1 MQEQID
7 TTFDSLA
14 DHDAERSVIGSI
26 LIDGD
31 VIHSVADKLNAKHF
45 DSQAH
50 QYIYGACMELAAE
63 GTRIDHQTLRSRL
76 ETNGHLDDIGGDS
89 YLSMSVSHLPHA
101 LNIKNYAEVVINLYT
116 LRRLADAGRR
126 AVEIGTDIT
135 RAKDPE
141 RAIREV
147 EELVFEIGASSTA
160 QDFVKL
166 SETAFMLALKRD
178 DRDRDD
184 VEADNAPISTGLSS
198 IDDYL
203 GGLHR
208 SDLVVVAAR
217 PGVGKSTLALNCA
230 LNAADPVNPNSMKK
244 VGIFSLEMSIDQI
257 IDRMA
262 ASLSR
267 VDISSI
273 RKNEVTRAEQR
284 KLDDA
289 YNRLQNCEIF
299 VDDSA
304 IQTVAAMRTKAQRL
318 KSMRGLDLL
327 IVDYMQLI
335 SGSVS
340 GRDRNRVQEVS
351 EISRYLKAIA
361 RDLNVPVLACSQLNR
376 EIEHRKSHEPR
387 LSDLRESGSIE
398 QDADIVMFIHRDDK
412 NINEEEWYRRNPT
425 QDYPRGQA
433 KIVIAKHRHGPTGDL
448 TLTVRDE
455 WGLFSSV
462 EYVGNVQN

>member
-7 TTFDSLA
+7 TSIDVVA

-26 LIDGD
+26 LIDGK
-31 VIHSVADKLNAKHF
+31 VIHSVGDRLKAEHF
-45 DSQAH
+45 YWEAH
-50 QYIYGACMELAAE
+50 RYIYSACLELMHE
-63 GTRIDHQTLRSRL
+63 DEYIDHQTLRSRL
-76 ETNGHLDDIGGDS
+76 DANGHLDDIGGDS
-89 YLSMSVSHLPHA
+89 YLSKSVSHLPHA
-101 LNIKNYAEVVINLYT
+101 LNIKSYAQIVINMHT
-116 LRRLADAGRR
+116 LRQLAEAGRR
-126 AVEIGTDIT
+126 AVNIGSDVT
-135 RAKDPE
+135 RSKDPDQ
-141 RAIREV
+141 AVKEV
-147 EELVFEIGASSTA
+147 EELLFKVGAASTA
-160 QDFVKL
+160 QDFVRL
-166 SETAFMLALKRD
+166 SEAPSMMERERD
-178 DRDRDD
+178 DRDSDD
-184 VEADNAPISTGLSS
+184 VEANIAPVSTGLSS
-198 IDDYL
+198 IDEYL

-230 LNAADPVNPNSMKK
+230 LNAADPLNPNGKKK
-244 VGIFSLEMSIDQI
+244 VGIFSLEMGIDQI
-257 IDRMA
+257 VDRMA
-262 ASLSR
+262 ASLSQ

-273 RKNEVTRAEQR
+273 RKKEVTTAEQLR
-284 KLDDA
+284 LYDA
-289 YNRLQNCEIF
+289 YNRLVNCDVF

-318 KSMRGLDLL
+318 KMMRGLDLL

-335 SGSVS
+335 SGSAS
-340 GRDRNRVQEVS
+340 GRDGNRVQEVS

-376 EIEHRKSHEPR
+376 GIEHRKSQEPR

-412 NINEEEWYRRNPT
+412 FFSEDEWQRRNPT
-425 QDYPRGQA
+425 QPYPRGLA
-433 KIVIAKHRHGPTGDL
+433 KMVIAKHRHGPTGEL